1 VAILA
6 APSIALSAA
15 YILRALQST
24 FFGELNRERYPHVG
38 DVTVL
43 DKVAIVTLAV
53 WFVLIGVFPRVM
65 TDLIQTGVE
74 PIAALLHGAMLASLR

>member
-1 VAILA
+1 
-6 APSIALSAA
+6 
-15 YILRALQST
+15 
-24 FFGELNRERYPHVG
+24 VG